1 MTIPVLLRPYHAAI
15 ARSDLLLLPPH
26 TRSPPAT
33 ASCGDCPVLS
43 TSPPGDEYDNDS
55 MAAPTTRSGQCRHLY
70 GVTVGTGAG
79 NLPRRPAVGPVYE
92 YDLAAPPAATI
103 HPSRR
108 VAAATTHDES
118 EICAV
123 CLVVIDAAANRSTN
137 PHQYYDHARAYAY
150 EDCIATEHERDP
162 SSQSGIPQHIGR
174 SGTAA
179 GSRIRVYE
187 SSDAFAIHPY
197 HGYNHNSLRPRP
209 PPASLDTPSR
219 AYLQEKKQTRR
230 QQYIQAPTHVRIC
243 KKGNKQDVDNMYN
256 AASTTIAAAAT
267 TPSASLSLSAFTG
280 I

>member
-1 MTIPVLLRPYHAAI
+1 
-15 ARSDLLLLPPH
+15 
-26 TRSPPAT
+26 
-33 ASCGDCPVLS
+33 
-43 TSPPGDEYDNDS
+43 

-70 GVTVGTGAG
+70 VVTVGTGAG

-187 SSDAFAIHPY
+187 SSDALLSIPITDTITIHSD
-197 HGYNHNSLRPRP
+197 HGHHQQASTHLR
-209 PPASLDTPSR
+209 
-219 AYLQEKKQTRR
+219 
-230 QQYIQAPTHVRIC
+230 VRIC
-243 KKGNKQDVDNMYN
+243 KKRNKQDVNNIYKPRRTCVSARKETN
-256 AASTTIAAAAT
+256 KTSTICTMQRQRQ
-267 TPSASLSLSAFTG
+267 
-280 I
+280 